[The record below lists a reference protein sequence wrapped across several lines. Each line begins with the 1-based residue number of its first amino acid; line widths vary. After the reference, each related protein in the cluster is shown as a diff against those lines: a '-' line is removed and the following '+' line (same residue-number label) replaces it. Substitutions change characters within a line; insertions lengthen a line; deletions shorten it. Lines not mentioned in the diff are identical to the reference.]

1 MSYIVNNSR
10 GQIVAVVEDGTLN
23 NSSISLALVGKNF
36 TPYGE
41 SIAENTVFQ
50 LENFANNIPP
60 PAPMTGQLWWNTSSL
75 VMQVYNGT
83 QWVALNG
90 ITVATEQPTIGVK
103 IGDLWFNPTAN
114 VMSVRTKVGSAD
126 VWINI
131 NTVTLATSPP
141 SINIAGS
148 LYFNSAG
155 KQLYINDGTQW
166 ILVGPEG
173 VPGFAVTRWIA
184 DTLIDIN
191 QNLQPV
197 IIGRVNG
204 ATIAIVSNTA
214 FTADPSSAPAGFAT
228 VQKGITLSDDS
239 VFSGVSTRATQLATA
254 RLING
259 VPFNGATDVSVPTAQ
274 PLRAGTNIVGSTFN
288 GLSDTLWS
296 VPSYSNNQA
305 NGIVSRDSAGD
316 FAAKTI
322 TANLIGNVIG
332 IATNISGVVAPVNG
346 GTGQSFY
353 NTGEVMIGNAGGYS
367 KGFVVGNS
375 PVVAAFNNGNI
386 EISYT
391 GGTGVGNVTAV
402 GITAGPGIAVSGGPI
417 TTAGNITVQNAGV
430 ISITAGSGLSVD
442 RINGNV
448 TISSTD
454 PTSAIFAR
462 GMIMM
467 WSGSLATIPTGW
479 SLCDGTLGTPNL
491 RDRFVVGSGAAYVT
505 GNIGGSADAIVV
517 THSHSLNIQSAGAHA
532 HSHVG
537 VNELQQFTQGGAGW
551 ASGRQGRTST
561 AGSHSHSGTATV
573 VGDSGVDK
581 NLPPFYAL
589 AFIMKL

>member
-23 NSSISLALVGKNF
+23 NSSISLALVGKNY

-41 SIAENTVFQ
+41 SIAENTVYQ

-60 PAPMTGQLWWNTSSL
+60 PRPMTGQIWWNTSSL
-75 VMQVYNGT
+75 SMQVYNGT

-103 IGDLWFNPTAN
+103 IGDLWFNPTSN
-114 VMSVRTKVGSAD
+114 VMSVRTQVGSTD
-126 VWINI
+126 TWINI
-131 NTVTLATSPP
+131 NTVSLATSPP
-141 SINIAGS
+141 SINVAGS

-173 VPGFAVTRWIA
+173 VPGFAVTKWTA
-184 DTLIDIN
+184 STVLDID

-197 IIGRVNG
+197 IIGQVNG
-204 ATIAIVSNTA
+204 ATIAIVSNTS
-214 FTADPSSAPAGFAT
+214 FTIDPNAAPAGFST
-228 VQKGITLSDDS
+228 VQKGITVASDA
-239 VFSGVSTRATQLATA
+239 VFSGLATRATQLATA

-259 VPFNGATDVSVPTAQ
+259 VPFNGTADVSVPTAQ
-274 PLRAGTNIVGSTFN
+274 SLLAGTNIVGSTFN
-288 GLSDTLWS
+288 GLSETTWS
-296 VPSYSNNQA
+296 VPSYSTNQV

-316 FAAKTI
+316 FAARTV
-322 TANLIGNVIG
+322 TANLIGNVTG
-332 IATNISGVVAPVNG
+332 IATNVSGVVAPVNG

-353 NTGEVMIGNAGGYS
+353 NNGEVMIGNTGDYR

-375 PVVAAFNNGNI
+375 PVVTTFNNGNI

-391 GGTGVGNVTAV
+391 GGTGVGNVTSV
-402 GITAGPGIAVSGGPI
+402 GITAGPGIVVSGGPI
-417 TTAGNITVQNAGV
+417 TTDGNITVQNGGV
-430 ISITAGSGLSVD
+430 ISLTAGAGLAVD
-442 RINGNV
+442 RNNGNV
-448 TISSTD
+448 TISSTVQAF
-454 PTSAIFAR
+454 TR

-467 WSGSLATIPTGW
+467 WSGSLATIPEGW
-479 SLCDGTLGTPNL
+479 GLCDGTLGAPDL
-491 RDRFVVGSGAAYVT
+491 RDRFVVGSGGAYTT
-505 GNIGGSADAIVV
+505 GAVGGSADAVV
-517 THSHSLNIQSAGAHA
+517 VSHSHSLSIDSGGAHA

-551 ASGRQGRTST
+551 ASGRQGLTST
-561 AGSHSHSGTATV
+561 AGLHSHSGVAATA
-573 VGDSGVDK
+573 GESGVGK
-581 NLPPFYAL
+581 NLPPYYAL

>member
-23 NSSISLALVGKNF
+23 NSSISLALVGKNY

-41 SIAENTVFQ
+41 SIAENTVYQ

-60 PAPMTGQLWWNTSSL
+60 PRPMTGQIWWNTSNLS
-75 VMQVYNGT
+75 MQVYNGT

-103 IGDLWFNPTAN
+103 TGDLWFNPTSN
-114 VMSVRTKVGSAD
+114 VMSVRTQVGSTNT
-126 VWINI
+126 WINI
-131 NTVTLATSPP
+131 NTVSLATSPP
-141 SINIAGS
+141 SVNVAGS

-173 VPGFAVTRWIA
+173 VPGFAVTKWTGT
-184 DTLIDIN
+184 TLLDIN

-197 IIGRVNG
+197 IIGQVNG
-204 ATIAIVSNTA
+204 ATIAIVSNTS
-214 FTADPSSAPAGFAT
+214 FTIDPNAAPAGFST
-228 VQKGITLSDDS
+228 VQKGITVSSDS
-239 VFSGVSTRATQLATA
+239 VFSGLATRATQLATA

-259 VPFNGATDVSVPTAQ
+259 VPFNGTADVSVPTAQ
-274 PLRAGTNIVGSTFN
+274 PLLAGTNIVGSTFN
-288 GLSDTLWS
+288 GLSETTWS
-296 VPSYSNNQA
+296 VPSYSTNQA

-316 FAAKTI
+316 FAARTI
-322 TANLIGNVIG
+322 TANLIGNVTG
-332 IATNISGVVAPVNG
+332 IATNITGVVAPVNG

-353 NTGEVMIGNAGGYS
+353 NNGEVMIGNTGDYR

-375 PVVAAFNNGNI
+375 PVVTTFNNGNI

-391 GGTGVGNVTAV
+391 GGTGVGNVTSV
-402 GITAGPGIAVSGGPI
+402 GITAGPGMVVSGGPI
-417 TTAGNITVQNAGV
+417 TTSGNITVQNGGV
-430 ISITAGSGLSVD
+430 ISITAGTGLAVD
-442 RINGNV
+442 RTNGNV
-448 TISSTD
+448 TISSTAQAF
-454 PTSAIFAR
+454 TR

-467 WSGSLATIPTGW
+467 WSGSLATIPSGW
-479 SLCDGTLGTPNL
+479 GLCDGTLDTPDL
-491 RDRFVVGSGAAYVT
+491 RNRFVVGSGSTYTT
-505 GNIGGSADAIVV
+505 GATGGSANAVV
-517 THSHSLNIQSAGAHA
+517 VSHSHSLSIDSGGAHA

-551 ASGRQGRTST
+551 ASGRQGLTST
-561 AGSHSHSGTATV
+561 AGLHSHSGVAATT
-573 VGDSGVDK
+573 GESGVGK
-581 NLPPFYAL
+581 NLPPYYAL

>member
-23 NSSISLALVGKNF
+23 NSSISLALVGKNY

-41 SIAENTVFQ
+41 SIAENTVYQ

-60 PAPMTGQLWWNTSSL
+60 PRPMTGQIWWNTSNLS
-75 VMQVYNGT
+75 MQVYNGS

-103 IGDLWFNPTAN
+103 IGDLWFNPTSN
-114 VMSVRTKVGSAD
+114 VMSVRTQVGSTD
-126 VWINI
+126 TWINI
-131 NTVTLATSPP
+131 NTVSLATAAP
-141 SINIAGS
+141 STNIAGS

-173 VPGFAVTRWIA
+173 VPGFAVTRWTGT
-184 DTLIDIN
+184 TLLDIN

-197 IIGRVNG
+197 IIGQVNG
-204 ATIAIVSNTA
+204 ATIAIVSNTS
-214 FTADPSSAPAGFAT
+214 FTIDPNAAPAGFAT
-228 VQKGITLSDDS
+228 VQKGITVASDA
-239 VFSGVSTRATQLATA
+239 VFSGLATRATQLATA

-259 VPFNGATDVSVPTAQ
+259 VPFNGTADVSVPTAQ
-274 PLRAGTNIVGSTFN
+274 SLLAGTNIVGSTFN
-288 GLSDTLWS
+288 GLSETTWS
-296 VPSYSNNQA
+296 VPSYSTNQV

-316 FAAKTI
+316 FAARTV
-322 TANLIGNVIG
+322 TANLIGNVTG
-332 IATNISGVVAPVNG
+332 IATNVSGVVAPVNG

-353 NTGEVMIGNAGGYS
+353 NNGEVMIGNTGDYR

-375 PVVAAFNNGNI
+375 PVVTTFNNGNI

-391 GGTGVGNVTAV
+391 GGTGVGNVTSV
-402 GITAGPGIAVSGGPI
+402 GITAGPGIVVSGGPI
-417 TTAGNITVQNAGV
+417 TTDGNITVQNGGV
-430 ISITAGSGLSVD
+430 ISLTAGAGLAVD
-442 RINGNV
+442 RNNGNV
-448 TISSTD
+448 TISSTVQAF
-454 PTSAIFAR
+454 TR

-467 WSGSLATIPTGW
+467 WSGSLATIPEGW
-479 SLCDGTLGTPNL
+479 GLCDGTLGAPDL
-491 RDRFVVGSGAAYVT
+491 RDRFVVGSGGAYTT
-505 GNIGGSADAIVV
+505 GAVGGSADAVV
-517 THSHSLNIQSAGAHA
+517 VSHSHSLSIDSGGAHA

-551 ASGRQGRTST
+551 ASGRQGLTST
-561 AGSHSHSGTATV
+561 AGLHSHSGVAATA
-573 VGDSGVDK
+573 GESGVGK
-581 NLPPFYAL
+581 NLPPYYAL

>member
-23 NSSISLALVGKNF
+23 NSSISLALVGKNY

-41 SIAENTVFQ
+41 SIAENTVYQ

-60 PAPMTGQLWWNTSSL
+60 PRPMTGQIWWNTSNLS
-75 VMQVYNGT
+75 MQVYNGS

-103 IGDLWFNPTAN
+103 IGDLWFNPTSN
-114 VMSVRTKVGSAD
+114 VMSVRTQVGSTD
-126 VWINI
+126 TWINI
-131 NTVTLATSPP
+131 NTVSLATAAP
-141 SINIAGS
+141 STNIAGS

-173 VPGFAVTRWIA
+173 VPGFAVTRWTGT
-184 DTLIDIN
+184 TLLDIN

-197 IIGRVNG
+197 IIGQVNG
-204 ATIAIVSNTA
+204 ATIAIVSNTS
-214 FTADPSSAPAGFAT
+214 FTIDPNAAPAGFAT
-228 VQKGITLSDDS
+228 VQKGITVASDA
-239 VFSGVSTRATQLATA
+239 VFSGLATRATQLATA

-259 VPFNGATDVSVPTAQ
+259 VPFNGTADVSVPTAQ
-274 PLRAGTNIVGSTFN
+274 SLLAGTNIVGSTFN
-288 GLSDTLWS
+288 GLSETTWS
-296 VPSYSNNQA
+296 VPSYSTNQV

-316 FAAKTI
+316 FAARTV
-322 TANLIGNVIG
+322 TANLIGNVTG
-332 IATNISGVVAPVNG
+332 IATNVSGVVAPVNG

-353 NTGEVMIGNAGGYS
+353 NNGEVMIGNTGDYR

-375 PVVAAFNNGNI
+375 PVVTTFNNGNI

-391 GGTGVGNVTAV
+391 GGTGVGNVTSV
-402 GITAGPGIAVSGGPI
+402 GITAGPGMVVSGGPI
-417 TTAGNITVQNAGV
+417 TTDGNITVQNAGV
-430 ISITAGSGLSVD
+430 ISITAGTGLSVD
-442 RINGNV
+442 RNNGNV
-448 TISSTD
+448 TISSTVQAF
-454 PTSAIFAR
+454 TR

-467 WSGSLATIPTGW
+467 WSGSLATIPEGW
-479 SLCDGTLGTPNL
+479 GLCDGTLGTPDL
-491 RDRFVVGSGAAYVT
+491 RDRFVVGSGSTYAT
-505 GNIGGSADAIVV
+505 GATGGTADAVIVS
-517 THSHSLNIQSAGAHA
+517 HSHSLSIDSGGAHA

-551 ASGRQGRTST
+551 ASGRQGLTST
-561 AGSHSHSGTATV
+561 AGLHSHSGVAATT
-573 VGDSGVDK
+573 GESGVGK
-581 NLPPFYAL
+581 NLPPYYAL